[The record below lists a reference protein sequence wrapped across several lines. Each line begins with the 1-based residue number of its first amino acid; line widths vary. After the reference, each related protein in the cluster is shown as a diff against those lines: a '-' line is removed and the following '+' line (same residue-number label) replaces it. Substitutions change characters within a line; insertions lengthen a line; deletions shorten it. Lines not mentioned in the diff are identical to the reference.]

1 MEREGGDIFL
11 SSIRPS
17 KREEGRKGIFLFSNN
32 IFCGI
37 WQKNTLEFLSSSEKT
52 EHVFYR
58 LDRRKIL
65 VSFCVDLG
73 PLITPS
79 IIHHAYT
86 YIRPPQ
92 KTSAT
97 FPKDELDTFSF
108 RPSFFFFFSFS
119 HAVYSSIRVVW
130 GAYKGGLP
138 PPSSDVC
145 LTPSLPGAVVSLFGH
160 GKRRRRRRVL
170 RKWKGMPPVAW
181 RKKEGTQIAQISK
194 HVWQLAKPKDAPSC
208 IVSFSFLSSLNESL
222 KKWQSRGGLGIHA
235 VSACQYSRVG
245 FPSSAGKRKTP
256 LPTLPLFGSLCTL
269 TRLIKETFLLL
280 HPQLSL
286 SVFSPC
292 QTKLWM

>member
-1 MEREGGDIFL
+1 MTCQLFLPLLFLPPKAEWKERGDIFL

-17 KREEGRKGIFLFSNN
+17 REEGRKGIFLFSNN

-37 WQKNTLEFLSSSEKT
+37 WEKNTLEFLSSSEKT

-92 KTSAT
+92 KTSAA
-97 FPKDELDTFSF
+97 FPEDELDTFSF
-108 RPSFFFFFSFS
+108 RPSFFFFSFLS
-119 HAVYSSIRVVW
+119 PTPFTAPLEWFEAHTKAVS
-130 GAYKGGLP
+130 P
-138 PPSSDVC
+138 PPLSSDVC

-170 RKWKGMPPVAW
+170 RK
-181 RKKEGTQIAQISK
+181 
-194 HVWQLAKPKDAPSC
+194 
-208 IVSFSFLSSLNESL
+208 
-222 KKWQSRGGLGIHA
+222 
-235 VSACQYSRVG
+235 
-245 FPSSAGKRKTP
+245 
-256 LPTLPLFGSLCTL
+256 
-269 TRLIKETFLLL
+269 
-280 HPQLSL
+280 
-286 SVFSPC
+286 
-292 QTKLWM
+292 